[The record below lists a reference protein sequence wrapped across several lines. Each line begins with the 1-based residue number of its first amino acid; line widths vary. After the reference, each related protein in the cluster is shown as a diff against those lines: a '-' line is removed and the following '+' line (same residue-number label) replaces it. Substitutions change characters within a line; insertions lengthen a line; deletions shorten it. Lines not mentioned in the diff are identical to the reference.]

1 MKGWSTAAADVCD
14 DGNLAAAATAPQKMT
29 KISKILKFQKRKC
42 AVGIRVGFWH
52 QCNSQKDMK
61 S

>member
-1 MKGWSTAAADVCD
+1 MKSWSTAAADVCD
-14 DGNLAAAATAPQKMT
+14 DGNLAAATAPQKMT